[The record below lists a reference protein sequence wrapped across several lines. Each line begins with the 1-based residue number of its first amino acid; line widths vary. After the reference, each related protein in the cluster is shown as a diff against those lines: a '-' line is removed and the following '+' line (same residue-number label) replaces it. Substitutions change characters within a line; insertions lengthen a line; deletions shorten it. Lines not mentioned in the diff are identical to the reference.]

1 MDCEF
6 HFQDPASPDTVYLLE
21 AIIDA
26 SRGAASC
33 SGIFA
38 FASRG
43 GVDSL
48 IGDPEIQDFLHESP
62 MSLLVGIDAVTT
74 RNTLVRLQELEQELG
89 HLNVQVFWNPTGA
102 LFHPKVARFEY
113 PGGRRTMIVGSGN
126 LTPGGLRQNFEAFS
140 VMRSEASETFDVTSW
155 DRFLSEH
162 AADIRTID
170 ESALERA
177 AQNVV
182 RGRRRSRDVEPDLER
197 APAVAEPSEGPLV
210 DIELP
215 VVRTDRFLVAQVPR
229 AGERWHQI
237 HFNRDVIER
246 FFRVSLGTTAQRVFL
261 VEYRQEDGMFSE
273 QEVRP
278 CIYSGANM
286 NPKIEVA
293 SHHGVSYPDAGRPI
307 AVYRELQV
315 RSFAYMLLMPGDPGY
330 AEMLALT
337 KEFPTVGSGV
347 PRVITN
353 AAGVCRFWAAC
364 PLVTAIDEL
373 VEDDE
378 APSR

>member
-6 HFQDPASPDTVYLLE
+6 HFQDPASPDTIYLLE

-48 IGDPEIQDFLHESP
+48 IGDPDIQDFLRESP

-74 RNTLVRLQELEQELG
+74 RNTLVRLRELEEEIER
-89 HLNVQVFWNPTGA
+89 LNVRVFRNRTNA

-113 PGGRRTMIVGSGN
+113 PDGRRTMIVGSGN
-126 LTPGGLRQNFEAFS
+126 LTPGGLHHHFEAFS
-140 VMRSEASETFDVTSW
+140 IMRSRADETLDVTSW
-155 DRFLSEH
+155 DRFLLEH
-162 AADIRTID
+162 AEDLRTID

-177 AQNVV
+177 RQNVV
-182 RGRRRSRDVEPDLER
+182 RGRRRFRDVEPDLER
-197 APAVAEPSEGPLV
+197 TPLAHGPTVDPSV
-210 DIELP
+210 DIEQLG
-215 VVRTDRFLVAQVPR
+215 TGTGRFLVAQVPR

-237 HFNRDVIER
+237 HFNREVIET
-246 FFRVSLGTTAQRVFL
+246 FFRVRLGTTQRVFL
-261 VEYRQEDGMFSE
+261 VECRHDGTLAE

-278 CIYSGANM
+278 CVYSEANK

-293 SHHGVSYPDAGRPI
+293 SRHGEPYPDAGPPI

-330 AEMLALT
+330 DKMFALT
-337 KEFPTVGSGV
+337 EDLPSVGRGV
-347 PRVITN
+347 RRVIAN
-353 AAGVCRFWAAC
+353 AFDVRGAWPQSPLLVATYGAGVS
-364 PLVTAIDEL
+364 DE
-373 VEDDE
+373 
-378 APSR
+378 

>member
-26 SRGAASC
+26 SRGAESC

-48 IGDPEIQDFLHESP
+48 LGDPEIQDFLRESP

-74 RNTLVRLQELEQELG
+74 RNTLVRLRELEQELER
-89 HLNVQVFWNPTGA
+89 LDVRVFRNPTAA

-113 PGGRRTMIVGSGN
+113 PDGRRTMIVGSGN
-126 LTPGGLRQNFEAFS
+126 LTPGGLRQNIEAFS
-140 VMRSEASETFDVTSW
+140 VMRAAVGETLDVSSW

-162 AADIRTID
+162 ADDMRAID

-182 RGRRRSRDVEPDLER
+182 RGRRRLRDAEPDPER
-197 APAVAEPSEGPLV
+197 APGVAESALADPLV
-210 DIELP
+210 NIEPP
-215 VVRTDRFLVAQVPR
+215 VGRTDRFLVARVPK
-229 AGERWHQI
+229 AGKRWRQI
-237 HFNRDVIER
+237 HFNHKVIEE
-246 FFRVSLGTTAQRVFL
+246 FFRVQPGTAQRVFL
-261 VEYRQEDGMFSE
+261 VECRHDGTFAE
-273 QEVRP
+273 REVRP
-278 CIYSGANM
+278 CVYSKANK
-286 NPKIEVA
+286 NPKIEIA
-293 SHHGVSYPDAGRPI
+293 SHSREPYPDAGSPI

-337 KEFPTVGSGV
+337 GDLPTVGSGV

-353 AAGVCRFWAAC
+353 AAGIRRFWAAS
-364 PLVTAIDEL
+364 PLVTAINELAELTESDE
-373 VEDDE
+373 
-378 APSR
+378 

>member
-26 SRGAASC
+26 SRGAESC

-48 IGDPEIQDFLHESP
+48 LGDPEIQDFLRESP

-74 RNTLVRLQELEQELG
+74 RNTLVRLRELEQELER
-89 HLNVQVFWNPTGA
+89 LNVRVFRNPTAA

-113 PGGRRTMIVGSGN
+113 PDGRRTMIVGSGN
-126 LTPGGLRQNFEAFS
+126 LTPGGLRQNIEAFS
-140 VMRSEASETFDVTSW
+140 VMRAAVGETLDVSSW

-162 AADIRTID
+162 ADDLRTID

-182 RGRRRSRDVEPDLER
+182 RGRRRLRDVEPDLER
-197 APAVAEPSEGPLV
+197 ASAVAESAAGPLV
-210 DIELP
+210 DVELP
-215 VVRTDRFLVAQVPR
+215 VGRTDRFLVAQVPK

-237 HFNRDVIER
+237 HFNRDVIEN
-246 FFRVSLGTTAQRVFL
+246 FFRVRLGTTAQRVFL
-261 VEYRQEDGMFSE
+261 VECRHDGTFAE

-278 CIYSGANM
+278 CVYSGANM
-286 NPKIEVA
+286 NPKIEIA
-293 SHHGVSYPDAGRPI
+293 SHHGAPYPDSGRPI

-337 KEFPTVGSGV
+337 GDLPTVGSGV

-353 AAGVCRFWAAC
+353 AAGICGFWAAC

-373 VEDDE
+373 VENDE
-378 APSR
+378 SLPR

>member
-1 MDCEF
+1 
-6 HFQDPASPDTVYLLE
+6 
-21 AIIDA
+21 
-26 SRGAASC
+26 
-33 SGIFA
+33 
-38 FASRG
+38 
-43 GVDSL
+43 
-48 IGDPEIQDFLHESP
+48 
-62 MSLLVGIDAVTT
+62 
-74 RNTLVRLQELEQELG
+74 
-89 HLNVQVFWNPTGA
+89 
-102 LFHPKVARFEY
+102 
-113 PGGRRTMIVGSGN
+113 MIVGSGN

-140 VMRSEASETFDVTSW
+140 VMRSEAGETFDVAAW

-237 HFNRDVIER
+237 HFNRDVIEN
-246 FFRVSLGTTAQRVFL
+246 FVRVRLGTTAQRVFL
-261 VEYRQEDGMFSE
+261 VECRRDGTFSE
-273 QEVRP
+273 QEARP
-278 CIYSGANM
+278 CVYSGANM
-286 NPKIEVA
+286 NPKIEIA
-293 SHHGVSYPDAGRPI
+293 SHHGAPYPDAGRPI

-330 AEMLALT
+330 AKMLALT
-337 KEFPTVGSGV
+337 EALPTVGSGV

-353 AAGVCRFWAAC
+353 AAGIRHVWAEC

-378 APSR
+378 NLSQN

>member
-1 MDCEF
+1 MHCEF

-43 GVDSL
+43 GVESL
-48 IGDPEIQDFLHESP
+48 IGDPEIQDFLRESP

-74 RNTLVRLQELEQELG
+74 RNTLVRLRELEQELER
-89 HLNVQVFWNPTGA
+89 LNVLVFRNPTDT

-113 PGGRRTMIVGSGN
+113 PDGRRTMIVGSGN

-140 VMRSEASETFDVTSW
+140 VMRSEAGETFDVASW

-229 AGERWHQI
+229 AGRRWHQI
-237 HFNRDVIER
+237 HFNRDVIEN
-246 FFRVSLGTTAQRVFL
+246 FFRVRLGTTAQRVFL
-261 VEYRQEDGMFSE
+261 VECRQDGTFAE

-278 CIYSGANM
+278 CVYSDANK
-286 NPKIEVA
+286 NPKIEIA
-293 SHHGVSYPDAGRPI
+293 SHHGEPYPDAGPPI

-330 AEMLALT
+330 AGMLALT
-337 KEFPTVGSGV
+337 EALPTVGSGV

-353 AAGVCRFWAAC
+353 AAGIRRVWAAS
-364 PLVTAIDEL
+364 PLITEIDRLTENGG
-373 VEDDE
+373 
-378 APSR
+378 